1 MRCGKREACGMIRGQ
16 TASCRPIPTNTMFF
30 LWRGAKMMRTSET
43 HPTSAVRKRGVRDV
57 VRRAGALPLLFLLA
71 VLAVTGCAT
80 PVRVA
85 HVGPQAVHQELTG
98 NVLTIGKL
106 SQFTENTLRQ
116 RGLGEL
122 AHKDPA
128 AAVVAFHGE
137 IIGDEL
143 GSDDLFAVAE
153 LSFAHATSGGGQPYY
168 LASAVYAYAFLFP
181 EGAGDAPSPFDP
193 RFRWAVDL
201 YNRALTNAF
210 KSADGKAFE
219 FRGGRF
225 RLPVGEIEVTFDE
238 SQLLWSERRL
248 TEFVPVGEFEVW
260 GLQNR
265 YRYPG
270 LGAPLAASAVPLH
283 QQTGFQVAVRLKL
296 PATAL
301 LRIPDA
307 RRLLL
312 NPGAADQLRASL
324 ELYPLSVAEDVEI
337 AGESVPLESEPSAAL
352 AYTLSNPAV
361 WSTEMG
367 GFLLADALR
376 DRPSQLVAMQP
387 YVPGRIPVV
396 LVHGT
401 ASSVGRWADMV
412 NDLLSDRRIRTRFQF
427 WFFSYETGSPV
438 PYSAMILREALR
450 DAVARL
456 DPEGHDPALREMV
469 VIGHSQGGLL
479 AKMTAVDTGEQLW
492 NNFSRRPLAELK
504 MRPETRDLIQ
514 RALFVRPEPF
524 VGRVVFIA
532 TPHGGSYLTEYSI
545 TRLLS
550 RLVTLPFRAAFAIED
565 VLTNNPDALAYAPD
579 QTAPGSIYGM
589 TPGSPFITGLS
600 QIPVAAGIPTH
611 SIIAVDGDGS
621 PEEGT
626 DGVVA
631 YRSAHIDGV
640 ESELIVRSGHSC
652 QSNPSTVA
660 EVRRILL
667 LHAETSCLAIGIGCE
682 DPSAQGAPL
691 LVQQ

>member
-1 MRCGKREACGMIRGQ
+1 
-16 TASCRPIPTNTMFF
+16 
-30 LWRGAKMMRTSET
+30 MMRTSEA
-43 HPTSAVRKRGVRDV
+43 HPVSAVCRPAARDS
-57 VRRAGALPLLFLLA
+57 VRRAAAFPLLLLLA
-71 VLAVTGCAT
+71 ALVVTGCET

-85 HVGPQAVHQELTG
+85 HVGAQAVHQELTG

-116 RGLGEL
+116 RGLGEV
-122 AHKDPA
+122 AHADPA
-128 AAVVAFHGE
+128 AAVAAFHGE
-137 IIGDEL
+137 IIGGEL
-143 GSDDLFAVAE
+143 GSDDLFAVSE
-153 LSFAHATSGGGQPYY
+153 LSFSHATSGGGQPYY

-181 EGAGDAPSPFDP
+181 EGTGDAPSPFDP

-210 KSADGKAFE
+210 KSADGEAFE
-219 FRGGRF
+219 FRAGRF
-225 RLPVGEIEVTFDE
+225 QLPFGEIEVTFDE

-248 TEFVPVGEFEVW
+248 TDFVPVGEYQQW

-270 LGAPLAASAVPLH
+270 LGAPLAASAVPLQ

-296 PATAL
+296 AATAL

-312 NPGAADQLRASL
+312 NPGTADQLRASL
-324 ELYPLSVAEDVEI
+324 ELYPLSVAEEVEI
-337 AGESVPLESEPSAAL
+337 AGQSVPLESEPSAAM
-352 AYTLSNPAV
+352 AYTLSDPAI
-361 WSTEMG
+361 WSTEMR
-367 GFLLADALR
+367 GFLLGDVLR

-438 PYSAMILREALR
+438 PYSAMVLREALR
-450 DAVARL
+450 DAVNRV

-479 AKMTAVDTGEQLW
+479 TKMTAIDTGDQLW
-492 NNFSRRPLAELK
+492 NHFSRRPLAELK
-504 MRPETRDLIQ
+504 MRPETKDLIQ
-514 RALFVRPEPF
+514 RAMFVRHEPF

-550 RLVTLPFRAAFAIED
+550 RLVTLPFRVASALQD
-565 VLTNNPDALAYAPD
+565 VLTNNPDALAFAPD
-579 QTAPGSIYGM
+579 KTTPGSIYGM

-600 QIPVAAGIPTH
+600 EIPVAAGIPAH
-611 SIIAVDGDGS
+611 SIIAVDGDGP
-621 PEEGT
+621 PEELT

-640 ESELIVRSGHSC
+640 ESELVVRSGHSC
-652 QSNPSTVA
+652 QANPNTVA

-667 LHAETSCLAIGIGCE
+667 LHAAENCTAHGVGC
-682 DPSAQGAPL
+682 DVPPGGADPL
-691 LVQQ
+691 LVRMAQ